1 MKKTIACLLV
11 LAAICLLPVAFCGCS
26 PKKKIVY
33 ETLDLNN
40 YPETFDY
47 SQYELV
53 FFDDFDG
60 ELNREVWGDTRQG
73 YRRDGY
79 WTRDLAFTDGEG
91 HLILR
96 TEWRDAGVYNG
107 VECVAGVYSGAVRTS
122 NPTTTEGYRHGYGY
136 YEMRCKFPS
145 VTGMWHAFW
154 MMCGDVYSEEN
165 GSTDGVEIDVF
176 EYLPARDA
184 VNVALHWDGY
194 DEAHQ
199 NIYKRFDKT
208 NFADGEYHTFGM
220 NWDETGYTFYIEG
233 RKVWTT
239 TGDGVCNENGY
250 MKISTEVGPWG
261 DWVGEL
267 DTNNLPVDWVVDYV
281 KVYEKKSVTE

>member
-1 MKKTIACLLV
+1 ML
-11 LAAICLLPVAFCGCS
+11 
-26 PKKKIVY
+26 
-33 ETLDLNN
+33 
-40 YPETFDY
+40 DY

-53 FFDDFDG
+53 FRDDFDG
-60 ELNREVWGDTRQG
+60 ELNRDVWGDTRQG

-79 WTRDLAFTDGEG
+79 WTRDLAFTDGDG
-91 HLILR
+91 HLIIR

-136 YEMRCKFPS
+136 YEMRCKLPS
-145 VTGMWHAFW
+145 VEGMWHAFW

-184 VNVALHWDGY
+184 INVALHWDGY
-194 DEAHQ
+194 DDAHQ
-199 NIYKRFDKT
+199 NVYKRFEST

-220 NWDETGYTFYIEG
+220 NWDESGYTFYIEG

-239 TGDGVCNENGY
+239 TGGGVCDQNGY
-250 MKISTEVGPWG
+250 MKISTEVGDWG
-261 DWVGEL
+261 TWVGEL
-267 DTNNLPVDWVVDYV
+267 DTNNLPVDWVIDYV
-281 KVYEKKSVTE
+281 KIYDKK